1 MERKRINKIYAK
13 QMEDKV
19 LAVLADLY
27 YNNYGITWDCLLTII
42 NFLKENKAYGPKG
55 IDTII
60 MQLCKMNLRL
70 LDFLGENTSSLLSDI
85 KNHKMRNLDNLVSF
99 LNQSEVWK
107 DKMQVLEEHK
117 SGKKNREEMGI
128 GSILLENKGEFYNSI
143 SLGAMV
149 GREHFYLFDRIA
161 NDFTVVCDVLNQNIS
176 DLHSFVLRKTSI
188 SLSQAEV
195 LLQMDSYDYDLSALH
210 EHYEALRDCVHTE
223 SVPSNIGTIRL
234 NNEDS
239 RIKEIYCC
247 TTFLEKSISKY
258 QQFLITRHLN
268 EEKVFKLQTHLRFLK
283 EKMEMAHERV
293 TDLNQKFYLRC
304 YICMI
309 DQALSSCDVR
319 EMERLCNGVIVR
331 KKEKKKEKLA

>member
-19 LAVLADLY
+19 LAVLADLC

-85 KNHKMRNLDNLVSF
+85 EKHKMRNLDILVSY

-107 DKMQVLEEHK
+107 DKMDLLHQYK
-117 SGKKNREEMGI
+117 SGTI
-128 GSILLENKGEFYNSI
+128 PLENVGIRFPLMANGGVQT
-143 SLGAMV
+143 LGVMV

-161 NDFTVVCDVLNQNIS
+161 NDFSSIRKAFEPLRT
-176 DLHSFVLRKTSI
+176 DLHSFVLRRATG

-210 EHYEALRDCVHTE
+210 EHYEVLRDCVHTE

-239 RIKEIYCC
+239 RIKEIYWSS
-247 TTFLEKSISKY
+247 TFLEKSIGEY
-258 QQFLITRHLN
+258 QQFFISRHLN
-268 EEKVFKLQTHLRFLK
+268 EGKVFKLQTHLRFLK

-293 TDLNQKFYLRC
+293 TDLEQKFYLRC

-309 DQALSSCDVR
+309 DNALESENIQ